1 MELNEIKTILNKL
14 KNKEDFRSI
23 IIHTKTAQIFLEREH
38 IYFETNDKY
47 HITADFYETN
57 ERQKLLDQTKEQA
70 IDYLKQFELVK
81 TEQ

>member
-1 MELNEIKTILNKL
+1 MEITEIKTILNKL

-23 IIHTKTAQIFLEREH
+23 IIYTKTAQIFLERQH

-47 HITADFYETN
+47 HITADFYGTN

>member
-1 MELNEIKTILNKL
+1 MEVTEIKTILNKL

-23 IIHTKTAQIFLEREH
+23 FIYTKTAQIFLEREH

-47 HITADFYETN
+47 HITADFYEAN
-57 ERQKLLDQTKEQA
+57 ERQKLLDQTKEQT

>member
-1 MELNEIKTILNKL
+1 METTEIKTILNKL

-23 IIHTKTAQIFLEREH
+23 VIYTKTAQIFLEREH

-47 HITADFYETN
+47 HITADFYITN
-57 ERQKLLDQTKEQA
+57 ERQKLLDQTKEQT
-70 IDYLKQFELVK
+70 INYLKQFELMK